1 MAAATNK
8 DNERLII
15 VFLGSISILCLIGIV
30 LADLVG
36 GDGGANDALL
46 TVGSLAAGALAS
58 RVSAKSD
65 AGTGMDV
72 AMQDRAAPDA
82 DENSEFAVIGRAAT
96 RSMVAEAMRAM
107 AAASAADDETPKH

>member
-15 VFLGSISILCLIGIV
+15 VFLGAISILCLIGIV
-30 LADLVG
+30 VTEAFG
-36 GDGGANDALL
+36 GSSNDALL
-46 TVGSLAAGALAS
+46 TIGSLAAGALAS

-65 AGTGMDV
+65 AGMGTDV
-72 AMQDRAAPDA
+72 GVQDRAKPD
-82 DENSEFAVIGRAAT
+82 DEDSEFAVIGRAAT

-107 AAASAADDETPKH
+107 ALASAADEEAPKQ